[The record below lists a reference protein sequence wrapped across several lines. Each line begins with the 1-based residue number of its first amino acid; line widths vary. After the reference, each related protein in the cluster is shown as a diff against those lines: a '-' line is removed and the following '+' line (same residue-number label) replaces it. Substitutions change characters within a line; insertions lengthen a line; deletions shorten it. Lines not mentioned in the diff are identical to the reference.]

1 MELEIILL
9 KALSSGHKN
18 TALFGGKGLLP
29 SLSDFI
35 FFERT
40 EDILEY
46 L

>member
-29 SLSDFI
+29 SLSDFN
-35 FFERT
+35 FNFLREQKT
-40 EDILEY
+40 F
-46 L
+46 